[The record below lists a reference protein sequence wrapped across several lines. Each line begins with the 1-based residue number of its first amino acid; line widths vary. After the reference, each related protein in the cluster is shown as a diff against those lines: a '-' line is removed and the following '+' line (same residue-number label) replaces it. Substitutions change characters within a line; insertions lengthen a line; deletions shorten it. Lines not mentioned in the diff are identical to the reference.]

1 VLAIDLGTSGC
12 KAAIVSLQGRVVGAA
27 RAAIGTIHLPEG
39 GAEQDPDSVWSAVK
53 LACRSALAGARIAP
67 ADVLAVIVAL
77 RHGAVRDCGHV
88 GGYVHGTA
96 LNAIRGYFRR
106 QRHQP
111 RTVALGPGLVF
122 EGARKAYD
130 AEDRQKTA
138 RDAMALLDAR
148 DRQILALSLSEGL
161 RPGEI
166 AARLGMPA
174 AAVRQRKCRALRA
187 IVAFVGGGAQGT
199 QLRCC
204 R

>member
-1 VLAIDLGTSGC
+1 MDML
-12 KAAIVSLQGRVVGAA
+12 
-27 RAAIGTIHLPEG
+27 
-39 GAEQDPDSVWSAVK
+39 GAEESAS
-53 LACRSALAGARIAP
+53 LACRIREGDRAAEARLVSLYCDCVFAMALAQTHDREAARDLMD
-67 ADVLAVIVAL
+67 DVLMAVIVAL

-111 RTVALGPGLVF
+111 RTVALGPGLVC
-122 EGARKAYD
+122 EDARKAYD
-130 AEDRQKTA
+130 AEDRQKMA

-161 RPGEI
+161 KPGEI
-166 AARLGMPA
+166 AARLGICA

-204 R
+204 K